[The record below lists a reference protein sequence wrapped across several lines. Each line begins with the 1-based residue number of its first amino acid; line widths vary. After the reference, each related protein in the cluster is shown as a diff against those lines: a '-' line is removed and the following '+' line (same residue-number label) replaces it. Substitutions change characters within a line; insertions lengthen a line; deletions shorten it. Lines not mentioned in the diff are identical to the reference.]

1 MPEEINPPEETSL
14 EQAAAAGD
22 TGAALLAVSTSATS
36 EDAKRSVIYNCIVVT
51 FNKQGLPTIN
61 DETARIVWTTFED
74 NVIIALGNG
83 ITKCINAKDYNCP
96 ALAPTFGML
105 KQQNQVTVVRDLV
118 NGLAAVVKP

>member
-1 MPEEINPPEETSL
+1 MSEENNPPDETSL

-36 EDAKRSVIYNCIVVT
+36 EDAKRSVIFNCIVVT
-51 FNKQGLPTIN
+51 FTKQGLPTIN
-61 DETARIVWTTFED
+61 NENSRIVWTTFED

-96 ALAPTFGML
+96 ALAPTFAML